1 MLAFNKRNGH
11 NMLVFMFNPR
21 FLNIQLVTRYLG
33 CENVV
38 DLVVEY
44 DENLLLPF
52 IDKNKQI
59 VDV

>member
-1 MLAFNKRNGH
+1 
-11 NMLVFMFNPR
+11 
-21 FLNIQLVTRYLG
+21 LG